1 MLALEAVPESG
12 PLGARP
18 VRCGAVVCAG
28 ARASAACADMPLS
41 RTSLPLATVADL
53 PEQRMA
59 AHPRAHHPNQFV
71 RPLLRRIGCSQM
83 CMTGFMCCQ
92 HHYWY
97 ARSKLAALM
106 RRRKQSACRQG
117 MRERQHG
124 RQSTNAG
131 VIHNA
136 RMHGRHR
143 PLT

>member
-71 RPLLRRIGCSQM
+71 RPIVAPYWLFANVYDWVHVLPTPLLVCSVEAGGANASAEAIGM
-83 CMTGFMCCQ
+83 P
-92 HHYWY
+92 
-97 ARSKLAALM
+97 ARHARAPT
-106 RRRKQSACRQG
+106 R
-117 MRERQHG
+117 
-124 RQSTNAG
+124 STIN
-131 VIHNA
+131 
-136 RMHGRHR
+136 
-143 PLT
+143 